1 MYVALSRKRSLL
13 KVTLTGTFTAAA
25 IKADLIAIK
34 NMKDWDLPDIR
45 SVYKHYLQSEAF
57 RVWFT
62 MLYRNTGFSKTKY
75 RQYQGML
82 ERICYSA

>member
-34 NMKDWDLPDIR
+34 NMKD
-45 SVYKHYLQSEAF
+45 
-57 RVWFT
+57 
-62 MLYRNTGFSKTKY
+62 
-75 RQYQGML
+75 
-82 ERICYSA
+82 